1 MATTISSG
9 RGNSPL
15 LTANI
20 ADHGTIYGGRGL
32 KFDGVS
38 DYLNYNTR
46 VSVTDGDDWSL
57 SAWVNPI
64 AQDISCIWGQST
76 GGYGV
81 QFIVYNDDYLLLQWR
96 DSGNS
101 AREIKTPSADVS
113 VGVWTHVAVT
123 WESQTKVAL
132 YINGEQKVT
141 YTTVADI
148 RINTSVSNV
157 DATTRQEF
165 LDQKHPNVI
174 LADVK
179 RFDVA
184 LTEAQVQE
192 LYLKPEQSAPS
203 AVQANLK
210 SWYPMCEGNP
220 DSPQSI
226 VYDHSEKKLSSEKV
240 TDPDFTLSG
249 TQDVSTSGAYWTTG
263 AKSTIADGKMTKAG
277 GGTSDSFVSSILVSG
292 KLYKAVIVVDS
303 SNGAGTINARF
314 GSTTNTVTCTAGTLT
329 FYDVANSGNFQIELS
344 YSLDCVISSISVKEV
359 LMGNHATTEFLGVEQ
374 ISATNDRTFAGASN
388 WQDDATTANQWA
400 EDSGTYDESASSG
413 ATEGTYF
420 TDNYLKLVATS
431 DGSHVRNAYLDGAN
445 WEDAETG
452 IPVMVVGKTY
462 RLSYSIEITAY
473 TSGTLT
479 VGFATADR
487 ATIDTANDK
496 TYTATKTA
504 ATDTLDF
511 VYAGT
516 TNHAILI
523 INASTSSAFT
533 VYFDNFSIKEVGIS
547 SAGFATAESEP
558 TIPQVPLL
566 RYNEKMVFDGY
577 NDYVQ
582 QTAIFGA
589 LDSGSISLW
598 FMINSLD
605 VTANIIQQY
614 SSGTGYYL
622 QSYSPTNGNLAVRIG
637 TIGAID
643 TGFDVVVGK
652 LNHLVITW
660 NGSNYYVYVD
670 GVSYTGGSGT
680 AKVAIDSANDLYFG
694 SSGGSNQFLNGIID
708 EISLFNTA
716 LSSTEVQELFNDGVA
731 LDATTH
737 SKADNLLG
745 YWRNDGLTSW
755 SDRAPQRMLFDGS
768 NDYLTKAV
776 SNYRAS
782 DSSGSISAWVQCQ
795 STVTAGTIFSTSDTG
810 TDNYYIDFGMY
821 QGELN
826 VWEKN
831 NDSETNIKSTTSIND
846 NEIHHC
852 VLTADGSAYKMYI
865 DGALETLATSTQ
877 NDGKWL
883 NVIGDTERDN
893 INIGVLKRGGLS
905 NYWSGLID
913 EVCIWSDDLSA
924 TEVTEL
930 YNLGL
935 NGDVLTHSNQTN
947 LISYWKN
954 EGITN
959 ALWEDRKGSDNL
971 TVSGSPVLIGGNNG
985 TVSGSPESIIVR
997 EGLNSNKDGL
1007 GFPFKNADRDVL
1019 RLSKS
1024 SQGASAPKEDFIKMY
1039 PDSPYFNPA
1048 MEMTVMCW
1056 AKNNASAPSANQT
1069 LISKYDS
1076 GIGKRGWNMMVIS
1089 NKQVNVVFGDPSD
1102 GSVEATTNTT
1112 ATVSGI
1118 TSSGGLIDCT
1128 NWYHYCFTYSAG
1140 TFITY
1145 VNATVVGHSSSG
1157 TVPSTLYTGGEN
1169 ANYINIGTIDNGN
1182 DYFWDGLIDEVFFYD
1197 KALSPTEISKNYK
1210 HGKGKH
1216 KN

>member
-9 RGNSPL
+9 RGNSPK

-716 LSSTEVQELFNDGVA
+716 LSSTEVQELFADGVA

-737 SKADNLLG
+737 SKAGNLLG
-745 YWRNDGLTSW
+745 YWRNDGISSW
-755 SDRAPQRMLFDGS
+755 ADRRGWSYLDFDGS
-768 NDYLTKAV
+768 GDYIQIPDSDVFDVGGALTLTMWFKTETSQ
-776 SNYRAS
+776 SNKTLFGFDHSSYKILLQIES
-782 DSSGSISAWVQCQ
+782 SSGTLNFYI
-795 STVTAGTIFSTSDTG
+795 VTASGTSNVSVSDTFNG
-810 TDNYYIDFGMY
+810 RGWTHITCTFDKTLSSNR
-821 QGELN
+821 L
-826 VWEKN
+826 
-831 NDSETNIKSTTSIND
+831 
-846 NEIHHC
+846 
-852 VLTADGSAYKMYI
+852 KMYI
-865 DGALETLATSTQ
+865 DGVEESAVNAYAEDILAGDDGIRIGTLTTGYVTAQIASTGFY
-877 NDGKWL
+877 NTAKSASEILSIYNEGLTGDESSNSGIIGYWKL
-883 NVIGDTERDN
+883 DTASTDAGAVI
-893 INIGVLKRGGLS
+893 
-905 NYWSGLID
+905 
-913 EVCIWSDDLSA
+913 DLS
-924 TEVTEL
+924 TNSNHGQNQGDPT
-930 YNLGL
+930 L
-935 NGDVLTHSNQTN
+935 NS
-947 LISYWKN
+947 
-954 EGITN
+954 
-959 ALWEDRKGSDNL
+959 
-971 TVSGSPVLIGGNNG
+971 GNNG
-985 TVSGSPESIIVR
+985 TPSGSPESIVVR

-1007 GFPFKNADRDVL
+1007 GFPFRESNRDYIE
-1019 RLSKS
+1019 LSGVSEYLSIPYTPIFNFSGDFAIEFWMKHEGVGNNQYIIQSGEGNS
-1024 SQGASAPKEDFIKMY
+1024 SSNTTFAVYID
-1039 PDSPYFNPA
+1039 
-1048 MEMTVMCW
+1048 
-1056 AKNNASAPSANQT
+1056 NNDQFRVR
-1069 LISKYDS
+1069 Y
-1076 GIGKRGWNMMVIS
+1076 G
-1089 NKQVNVVFGDPSD
+1089 D
-1102 GSVEATTNTT
+1102 GSSNEYLTYDTGSSGGDEVTDNLWHHWIVNFEKSDKIKIYADGNTT
-1112 ATVSGI
+1112 AKATSGSISAFGNLSTTVGLKIGSIYSG
-1118 TSSGGLIDCT
+1118 
-1128 NWYHYCFTYSAG
+1128 AG
-1140 TFITY
+1140 NFFK
-1145 VNATVVGHSSSG
+1145 GK
-1157 TVPSTLYTGGEN
+1157 L
-1169 ANYINIGTIDNGN
+1169 
-1182 DYFWDGLIDEVFFYD
+1182 DEVRLYS
-1197 KALSPTEISKNYK
+1197 KILSNPEVIKNYK